1 MGEFDLS
8 SAAVKNKMKERY
20 GNKIP
25 LNELVISPAAIF
37 ESELLEEIAV
47 N

>member
-1 MGEFDLS
+1 MDI
-8 SAAVKNKMKERY
+8 
-20 GNKIP
+20 KIP

-47 N
+47 Y

>member
-1 MGEFDLS
+1 MIDNVVS
-8 SAAVKNKMKERY
+8 CIKKKMKERY

-25 LNELVISPAAIF
+25 MNEIVISPAAIF
-37 ESELLEEIAV
+37 DSELLQTVKI

>member
-1 MGEFDLS
+1 MFDVVNRVNEVMNVLS
-8 SAAVKNKMKERY
+8 DIE
-20 GNKIP
+20 IP

-37 ESELLEEIAV
+37 ESELLEEVSA